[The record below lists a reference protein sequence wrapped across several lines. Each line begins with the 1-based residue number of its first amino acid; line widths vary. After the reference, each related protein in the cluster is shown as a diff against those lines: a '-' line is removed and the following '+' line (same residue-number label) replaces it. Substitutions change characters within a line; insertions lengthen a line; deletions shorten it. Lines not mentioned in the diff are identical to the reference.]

1 MSRPSCAGN
10 SKNSLQRPLFDR
22 HALRKIA
29 GLVDIATEFHR
40 YVVGQQLQW
49 NDAENRRQI
58 VRSVGYQNHIVA
70 DFFQGGVALRS
81 NRDDRTFAGFD
92 LLDVA
97 DVFLEDGI
105 LGSNEQRGCLLG
117 DECDHTM
124 LKFGTGIARGGDV
137 ADFLQLQRPLESN
150 RIVRLAAHK
159 EEVVRLSVFFGDS
172 DDLRLQLK
180 RARHKVGQFFHLSDH
195 IASLTV
201 REMANAAQKK
211 TKERENRQLRGK
223 GLRCGDAD
231 LRSRVHVDAAIAFT
245 GDRAGDIIA
254 DAKRAMPFALALTQG
269 GKSVGRLPALADDKS
284 KSVALERDIAV
295 AELAGEL
302 TLYGNV

>member
-1 MSRPSCAGN
+1 MSRPSCAGS

-22 HALRKIA
+22 HALGKVARLVHIA
-29 GLVDIATEFHR
+29 AKLHR
-40 YVVGQQLQW
+40 NVVGEELKR

-70 DFFQGGVALRS
+70 DFFQGGVALRA
-81 NRDDRTFAGFD
+81 NRDDRTFACFD

-105 LGSNEQRGCLLG
+105 LGSNEQRGGLLG

-137 ADFLQLQRPLESN
+137 ADFLQLQRTLESN

-159 EEVVRLSVFFGDS
+159 EEVVGLRVFFGNGG
-172 DDLRLQLK
+172 DLRLQLK
-180 RARHKVGQFFHLSDH
+180 RAGHEVGQFFHLSDH
-195 IASLTV
+195 IASLAV
-201 REMANAAQKK
+201 REMANASKKK
-211 TKERENRQLRGK
+211 TKERENRQLRGE

-231 LRSRVHVDAAIAFT
+231 LRSRVHVDAAIAFA

-254 DAKRAMPFALALTQG
+254 DAKRAMPFALALTQS
-269 GKSVGRLPALADDKS
+269 GKCIGSFTALADDKS
-284 KSVALERDIAV
+284 ECVALERDIAV

-302 TLYGNV
+302 TLHGNV